1 MWILRAIDMNGL
13 IGNIGGYIGLCLG
26 YSILQLPEFVSMMTV
41 VFKRK
46 SILPSRKDIVKDDVD
61 NDDHNEYSSKTTKVL
76 GRDNSKGNVGND
88 SRCCKDEVK
97 DIKMRLSKIES
108 SIETL
113 IRGMPKWCKIQI
125 LWDK

>member
-1 MWILRAIDMNGL
+1 MWTLRAIDMNGL

-26 YSILQLPEFVSMMTV
+26 YSILQLPELISMMTV

-46 SILPSRKDIVKDDVD
+46 SILPLSKDIVKDDVAS
-61 NDDHNEYSSKTTKVL
+61 DDHNEYSSKTIKVL

-88 SRCCKDEVK
+88 SRRCEDEVK
-97 DIKMRLSKIES
+97 DIKMRLCKIES

-113 IRGMPKWCKIQI
+113 IRGMPK
-125 LWDK
+125 

>member
-1 MWILRAIDMNGL
+1 MWTLRAIDMNGL

-46 SILPSRKDIVKDDVD
+46 SILPSRKDIVRDDVG
-61 NDDHNEYSSKTTKVL
+61 NDDDKGYSSKTTKVI
-76 GRDNSKGNVGND
+76 GKDNSKGHVGND
-88 SRCCKDEVK
+88 SRCCKDDVK
-97 DIKMRLSKIES
+97 DVKMRLCKIES

-113 IRGMPKWCKIQI
+113 IRGMPK
-125 LWDK
+125 